1 MTSRTGWLRQM
12 LRALEGV
19 LSELPLAPDALEARV
34 DEVLEAGGIEGAD
47 LAAVRAFVRRAN
59 ARAAALVEAPCVP
72 IPVAS
77 DESAAADSGIAAYPS
92 VGDILAGP
100 SVGDILAG
108 PSVGDILAGAGQD
121 AGRIETLLRAHL
133 TPITPSQSVEASFEE
148 LCTELAEDAGERLGG
163 RVEDEIRQALSP
175 TTAPHDADWAGS
187 ALESLGVEQE
197 VVRSWARPSR
207 APGWLW
213 ARIRRDVVEA
223 RTAVRS
229 RRVPVALAAATVVL
243 SASLA
248 VVLLHES
255 GAGEGAGP
263 QITFLRVDR
272 PLSDQYASATLLQR
286 LRDGR

>member
-92 VGDILAGP
+92 VGDILAG
-100 SVGDILAG
+100 S
-108 PSVGDILAGAGQD
+108 GQD

>member
-108 PSVGDILAGAGQD
+108 SGQD